1 MNKYLYCMVKSSPNK
16 LYQEVFLTE
25 EDKDFLKTNNI
36 YYKNGENGKY
46 IVGIFQ
52 LRALLTL

>member
-1 MNKYLYCMVKSSPNK
+1 MVKSSPNK